1 MSYGVFGYHLLLRT
15 ENWKHCSEIIF
26 KCVNS
31 TMRPIFN
38 KNFVEKWCLWVSWTM
53 HGGTHRNISK
63 VLDHASKKKKKKVK
77 CRRNKFSAIQ
87 TYTMCF
93 EWIDFYLTLY
103 LTLVFLSMKCKRYGS
118 MENYWSYHKFN

>member
-1 MSYGVFGYHLLLRT
+1 MVFVGLM
-15 ENWKHCSEIIF
+15 
-26 KCVNS
+26 NS
-31 TMRPIFN
+31 AR
-38 KNFVEKWCLWVSWTM
+38 
-53 HGGTHRNISK
+53 RNPPEYLKS
-63 VLDHASKKKKKKVK
+63 AGSRFKKKKKKVK